1 MRTANLLPWRQSR
14 QRHCVRFWGLLFTG
28 SLFLVLSL
36 YLSGRASHFAFLP
49 ASQQWRDSNLTLKQA
64 LEQRKKQ
71 WLAMQN
77 QRQQRQRWEQ
87 QKAATRDW
95 QPVLITLSDT
105 LPAQAWLTRLRFQQS
120 TLYLTGFT
128 STPGALNRLER
139 ALEAFP
145 GFLLKP
151 AGEMRQDAQGRW
163 QFSYALS
170 KREANDA
177 GPL

>member
-1 MRTANLLPWRQSR
+1 
-14 QRHCVRFWGLLFTG
+14 VRFWGLLFTG

-36 YLSGRASHFAFLP
+36 YLSGRTSHFASLP
-49 ASQQWRDSNLTLKQA
+49 ASRQWRDSNLTLKQA

-95 QPVLITLSDT
+95 QQVLITLSET

-139 ALEAFP
+139 ALEGFP
-145 GFLLKP
+145 GLRP
-151 AGEMRQDAQGRW
+151 GAPGEMRQDAQGRW
-163 QFSYALS
+163 QFSWTLTRKEQA
-170 KREANDA
+170 DA
-177 GPL
+177 DPS